1 MCKIKS
7 VSFLMRYVII
17 YNENENENENIKKDH
32 IDTT

>member
-17 YNENENENENIKKDH
+17 CNENENENENTKKDH